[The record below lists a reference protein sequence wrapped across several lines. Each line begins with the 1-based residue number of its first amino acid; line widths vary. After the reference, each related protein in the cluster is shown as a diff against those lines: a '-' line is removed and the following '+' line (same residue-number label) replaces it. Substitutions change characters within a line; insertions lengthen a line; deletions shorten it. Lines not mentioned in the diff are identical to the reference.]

1 MATLGNPLA
10 SVPNTSNPAILTAN
24 NDQRSNPS
32 TVPVLIDK
40 CANKKHL
47 KQLHAHMLRTGLFF
61 DPPSATKLF
70 TACALSSTSSLDY
83 ACKVFDQIPQPNL
96 YTWNTLIRAFASSP
110 NPIQGLLVFIQMLH
124 ESQRFPN
131 SYTFPFVI
139 KAATEV
145 SSLLVGQAI
154 HGMVMKASF
163 GSDLFIS
170 NSLIHFY
177 SSSGDLDSA
186 YLVFSKIVEKDI
198 VSWNSMISG
207 FVQGGF
213 PEEALQLFQRMK
225 MENARPNRVT
235 MVGVLSACAKK
246 IDLEFGRWAC
256 DYIERN
262 GIDINLILSNAMLD
276 MAPSL
281 SKKEASYLDGISV
294 SNCDAKQMYGMRS
307 HILNL
312 PLGSFALLK
321 NPNKVDLMD
330 DVSSTPINTRLWP
343 LCLLAME
350 TLTGLSTKVFTKNN
364 NKTLSPSRSAQ
375 LGRSDIGFSP
385 SPSLKRA
392 HLDHLALCRRR
403 DAPLLVMKSHPACEA
418 EVLTDFETAVFGNQK
433 ISKSYCVPNSYI
445 QLLCLPAPG
454 KTVHVKFQLQR
465 ECTFGEQ
472 FFLVGEDPMIG
483 LWDPSNAIPLDWSE
497 GHTWSVELDVRIDL
511 TMQYKFILKRS
522 TGEIVWQPGPDR
534 LLKTWE
540 SNSSVVIA
548 EDWENAGAQKIM
560 EEQVISTP
568 DLEPVGAG
576 NVSLQWGGVM
586 SDVNKD
592 LMLSGHIACAE
603 DKSNGK
609 YEVLSGNAYPAEG
622 HIINADIKLESE
634 ESLGSRKEVPV
645 PADKNNCSTPPCENP
660 VTTEDEETL
669 LTCEQRTVLVPGLNS
684 STSSL

>member
-10 SVPNTSNPAILTAN
+10 SVPIPSNPAILTAN
-24 NDQRSNPS
+24 IDQRSNPS

-40 CANKKHL
+40 CASKKHL

-70 TACALSSTSSLDY
+70 TACALSSASSLNY
-83 ACKVFDQIPQPNL
+83 ACKVFDQIPKPNL
-96 YTWNTLIRAFASSP
+96 YSWNTLIRAFASSP
-110 NPIQGLLVFIQMLH
+110 KPIQGIVVFIQMLH

-139 KAATEV
+139 KAATEF

-213 PEEALQLFQRMK
+213 PEEALQLFKRMK

-276 MAPSL
+276 MYVKCGSL
-281 SKKEASYLDGISV
+281 EDARRLFDKMEVKDIVSWTTMIDGYAKVGDYDAARRVFDVMPREDITAWNALISSYQQNGKPKEALAIFRELQLNKNSKPNEVTLASTLAACAQLGAIDLGGWIHMASSLIKKEASYLDGISLL
-294 SNCDAKQMYGMRS
+294 NCDAKQ
-307 HILNL
+307 I
-312 PLGSFALLK
+312 
-321 NPNKVDLMD
+321 
-330 DVSSTPINTRLWP
+330 
-343 LCLLAME
+343 
-350 TLTGLSTKVFTKNN
+350 
-364 NKTLSPSRSAQ
+364 
-375 LGRSDIGFSP
+375 
-385 SPSLKRA
+385 
-392 HLDHLALCRRR
+392 
-403 DAPLLVMKSHPACEA
+403 DAPLLVMKSHPAFEA
-418 EVLTDFETAVFGNQK
+418 ECPGTIK
-433 ISKSYCVPNSYI
+433 IK
-445 QLLCLPAPG
+445 
-454 KTVHVKFQLQR
+454 KTVHVKFQLQK
-465 ECTFGEQ
+465 ECTF
-472 FFLVGEDPMIG
+472 
-483 LWDPSNAIPLDWSE
+483 E

-534 LLKTWE
+534 IFKTWE

-560 EEQVISTP
+560 QEQAIDTP
-568 DLEPVGAG
+568 DLEPAGAG
-576 NVSLQWGGVM
+576 NVSLQGGEVI
-586 SDVNKD
+586 SDFNKD

-609 YEVLSGNAYPAEG
+609 YEVVDGIAYPAEG

-645 PADKNNCSTPPCENP
+645 PADKNNCSTPPCKNP
-660 VTTEDEETL
+660 VTMEDEETL
-669 LTCEQRTVLVPGLNS
+669 LTCEQRTVLVPGLS
-684 STSSL
+684 SYTSSL